1 MTSKK
6 GILYGRTSWS
16 EETEDGE
23 VYEKDKEGS
32 FNYNKYE
39 GEIEN
44 GKPHGNGTWTMSDGS
59 TYVGQFVNGLREGI
73 GTFTWSKNGTW
84 SGKSYEG
91 LWKDNRQHGK
101 GKITFEREEGEINEG
116 QIWEGEYK
124 DGKLWNVT
132 LYLKDGSIYGEYKD
146 GEVVVDE
153 SWSEGKNYDE
163 KESQKRVD
171 EIEKREKE
179 YLHYRER

>member
-1 MTSKK
+1 M
-6 GILYGRTSWS
+6 TSWS

-23 VYEKDKEGS
+23 VYEEYKEGY
-32 FNYNKYE
+32 FTDNKYE

-44 GKPHGNGTWTMSDGS
+44 GKPHGNGTWIQSDGG
-59 TYVGQFVNGLREGI
+59 TYVGQYINGRREGI
-73 GTFTWSKNGTW
+73 GKFTWSKNSPV

-91 LWKDNRQHGK
+91 EWKDNKQDGK
-101 GKITFEREEGEINEG
+101 GKISYEREEGEEFEG
-116 QIWEGEYK
+116 MSWEGEFRN
-124 DGKLWNVT
+124 GKIWNVT
-132 LYLKDGSIYGEYKD
+132 IYLKDRSIYGEYKD
-146 GEVVVDE
+146 GKIVDDE
-153 SWSEGKNYDE
+153 SQSEGKNYDE

>member
-1 MTSKK
+1 MFLTFFNKFYMSSKK

-73 GTFTWSKNGTW
+73 GTFTWSKDGTW

-101 GKITFEREEGEINEG
+101 GKITFKREEGEINEG

-146 GEVVVDE
+146 GEVVD
-153 SWSEGKNYDE
+153 
-163 KESQKRVD
+163 D
-171 EIEKREKE
+171 EIVYDDLKD
-179 YLHYRER
+179 